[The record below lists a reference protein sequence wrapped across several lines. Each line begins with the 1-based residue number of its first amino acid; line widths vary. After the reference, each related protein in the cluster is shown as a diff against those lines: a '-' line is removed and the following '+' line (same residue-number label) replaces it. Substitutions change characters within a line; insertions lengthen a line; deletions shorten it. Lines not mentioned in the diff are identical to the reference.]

1 MTLHV
6 SVIVASFHVEV
17 PVGTTLNQWEKI
29 EGSLR
34 ECMAA
39 YGVSHLTVG
48 PEVATETSNN
58 VIEGKSKSVCNSLL
72 GCSAAVVGS
81 HDSLRHRGS

>member
-1 MTLHV
+1 VL
-6 SVIVASFHVEV
+6 VASFHVVV

-29 EGSLR
+29 EGRLR

-48 PEVATETSNN
+48 PEVSIHTSEDD
-58 VIEGKSKSVCNSLL
+58 VGGKARSACNDLL
-72 GCSAAVVGS
+72 GCSGAVVGS
-81 HDSLRHRGS
+81 RELLRHRTG

>member
-1 MTLHV
+1 M
-6 SVIVASFHVEV
+6 ASFHVEV

-29 EGSLR
+29 EGRLR

-48 PEVATETSNN
+48 PEISTSSSENAT
-58 VIEGKSKSVCNSLL
+58 EGKSRSPCNDLL
-72 GCSAAVVGS
+72 GCSAAVVGCPE
-81 HDSLRHRGS
+81 SLRRRSG

>member
-48 PEVATETSNN
+48 PEVATGTSNN